1 MNTNN
6 KNTKLAVTSLVLG
19 IISLLCLGILAGI
32 PAIILGHIAHN
43 RTRRQPD
50 QFGGAGLAIAGFAC
64 GYVSVL
70 VTVILVALFLPLLTG
85 LHVAKDRA
93 LYINCSNNLKQ
104 VGLAFRTWEIDHDD
118 RFPFNVPSQQGGTL
132 EFCARGADGSDA
144 NAWRHFQVLSN
155 ELSTPKILV
164 CPADSSKQTASDFIN
179 FGPGNVSYLVR
190 SGTNIDSTHPNEW
203 LARCPIHNHE
213 LLCDG
218 AVMPRSIK
226 R

>member
-1 MNTNN
+1 MNANN

-70 VTVILVALFLPLLTG
+70 VTVILVALFLPLVTG
-85 LHVAKDRA
+85 INAAKDRA

-155 ELSTPKILV
+155 ELSNPKILV
-164 CPADSSKQTASDFIN
+164 CPTDSSKQAASDFID
-179 FGPGNVSYLVR
+179 FGPGNVSYLIR
-190 SGTNIDSTHPNEW
+190 SGTNIASTHPEEW
-203 LARCPIHNHE
+203 LARCPIHDHE

-218 AVMPRSIK
+218 AVMPRSNK